1 VKYISNKTCTSIVR
15 KNWSTKNIC
24 IVTSLARLKK
34 FDLKPYLVEGYEFS
48 EEETSEVDFEDGNEN
63 CDSICS
69 SQSGDD
75 HDLEFFSENF

>member
-1 VKYISNKTCTSIVR
+1 LYFNCEEKLVNKKYLHSDILK
-15 KNWSTKNIC
+15 
-24 IVTSLARLKK
+24 LARLKK

>member
-1 VKYISNKTCTSIVR
+1 LQDNFKDN
-15 KNWSTKNIC
+15 
-24 IVTSLARLKK
+24 LAED
-34 FDLKPYLVEGYEFS
+34 FVELQKQLFTGHEFS
-48 EEETSEVDFEDGNEN
+48 DEETSEVDFEDGNEN